1 MVIPFVSI
9 WPNLY
14 TPVPEYRSQ
23 QYLKWFELPEIYHR
37 TELKKG
43 GAFIWINNRWKV
55 KVAIPALKNP
65 FQYSEWENLKKL
77 GESLDT
83 SWTLTAIRGIDAQ

>member
-1 MVIPFVSI
+1 VVIPFVSI
-9 WPNLY
+9 WPHLY

-43 GAFIWINNRWKV
+43 GACIDSKTAKTGREKV
-55 KVAIPALKNP
+55 SDSKCN
-65 FQYSEWENLKKL
+65 W
-77 GESLDT
+77 
-83 SWTLTAIRGIDAQ
+83 